1 MGLKSTL
8 DMTNRYN
15 ENQDIQQALEA
26 SLHKQQT
33 KPEEHND
40 DVPTYYAE
48 YDDLDDNELY
58 PSPLAVAG
66 LIYNSVA
73 KKRNEIMRDYF
84 GSRFGDEGFTLPK
97 SVFKKIDRLVSKL
110 TGPNTDPADEAVFI
124 KALDDSLK
132 DDIEQY
138 NRFERDEL
146 GDYADA
152 DFAKYYLHNTS
163 KPKESTQNIANA
175 VQGVM

>member
-40 DVPTYYAE
+40 DVPTYYTE

-97 SVFKKIDRLVSKL
+97 SVFKKIDKLVSKL
-110 TGPNTDPADEAVFI
+110 TGPNTDPEDEAAFI
-124 KALDDSLK
+124 KVLDDSLK

-163 KPKESTQNIANA
+163 KPSDSVQNIANA

>member
-1 MGLKSTL
+1 MS
-8 DMTNRYN
+8 NEINYN
-15 ENQDIQQALEA
+15 APA
-26 SLHKQQT
+26 
-33 KPEEHND
+33 
-40 DVPTYYAE
+40 YYAE

-84 GSRFGDEGFTLPK
+84 GSRFGDEGFGLPK
-97 SVFKKIDRLVSKL
+97 SVFKKIDKLVSKL
-110 TGPNTDPADEAVFI
+110 TGPNTDPEDKDAFI

-163 KPKESTQNIANA
+163 KPSDSAQNIANA